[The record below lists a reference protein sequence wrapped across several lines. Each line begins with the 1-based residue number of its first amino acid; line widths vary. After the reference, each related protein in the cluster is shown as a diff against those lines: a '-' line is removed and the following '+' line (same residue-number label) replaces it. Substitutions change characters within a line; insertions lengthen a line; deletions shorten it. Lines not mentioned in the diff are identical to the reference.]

1 MVVRDDSVN
10 LVFVYGAPGTGKL
23 TVAREVSRLTGLKL
37 FHNHLTVD
45 LAASLFTH
53 GGPEYFD
60 YVRHLRIEAFERAAN
75 AKIDLIFTFW
85 YSNTS
90 GPSVERYRGAIESD
104 GGEVLFVRLHCRP
117 EVLEARVS
125 SVSRQNWKISSVQ
138 ELRDAFAQYP
148 TSFVDTIPGTHLEID
163 NSDLEPEVVA
173 EQIVAF
179 FKLELQT

>member
-1 MVVRDDSVN
+1 VK
-10 LVFVYGAPGTGKL
+10 LVFIYGAPGTGKL

-45 LAASLFTH
+45 LAASLFEH
-53 GGPEYFD
+53 GTPKYLD
-60 YVRHLRIEAFERAAN
+60 YVRHLRLDAFGRAAQAN
-75 AKIDLIFTFW
+75 VDLIFTFW
-85 YSNTS
+85 YSSIS
-90 GPSVERYRGAIESD
+90 GPSVERYRNVIETA

-117 EVLEARVS
+117 EILEQRVT

-148 TSFVDTIPGTHLEID
+148 TSFVDAIPGTQLEID

-173 EQIVAF
+173 EQIVTF
-179 FKLELQT
+179 FGLEMPSKLDT